1 MVVVTRVV
9 KVLFREINISN
20 LSLKLS
26 NIKIKQKA
34 PCVESNP
41 CEANGNCINTYVS
54 SDSDYKRCTCV
65 NGYTGDNCETGNLR
79 CYCDIVKGRKRDNNL
94 FYLVKLKI
102 HVTLNHANMMV
113 HAQITQMRQVHIIA
127 ALAQMDIRDPIV
139 KYVKKIEFRILPFN
153 KNQIKLNFSK

>member
-1 MVVVTRVV
+1 M
-9 KVLFREINISN
+9 
-20 LSLKLS
+20 
-26 NIKIKQKA
+26 
-34 PCVESNP
+34 
-41 CEANGNCINTYVS
+41 
-54 SDSDYKRCTCV
+54 

-102 HVTLNHANMMV
+102 HVILIHVKMVV
-113 HAQITQMRQVHIIA
+113 HAQITEMRQVHIIV

-153 KNQIKLNFSK
+153 KKSNQIKLFELKAPCDFVSCQNNAPCVNFGNNTDPYCFCNCIHGYTDTNCGTRN